1 MLLEMDIG
9 FEMVAL
15 VASILFGICAAVS
28 FWIELH

>member
-15 VASILFGICAAVS
+15 IASIHFGICAAVW